1 MTGVQ
6 TCALPI
12 SNGTGKMTIPH
23 LISRVTDVY
32 GEDTEVMGTEFSE
45 EVCSADTASAVKQIL
60 LINGAN
66 HYEWSIPNY
75 TIGIKSGTAQ
85 VKDGAEENA
94 LLVGFV
100 DDPNNPIAF
109 CVLLENK
116 YSTVATAENIV
127 TVMLNNLCS

>member
-1 MTGVQ
+1 MQ
-6 TCALPI
+6 LMMWQSAI
-12 SNGTGKMTIPH
+12 ANETGKMTMPH

-32 GEDTEVMGTEFSE
+32 GENTETMGTDFSE
-45 EVCSADTASAVKQIL
+45 EIFSPKTASTVKQIL
-60 LINGAN
+60 LANGAN

-75 TIGIKSGTAQ
+75 TVGIKSGTAQ

-100 DDPNNPIAF
+100 DDPKNPIAF

-116 YSTVATAENIV
+116 YSTAAVAENIV